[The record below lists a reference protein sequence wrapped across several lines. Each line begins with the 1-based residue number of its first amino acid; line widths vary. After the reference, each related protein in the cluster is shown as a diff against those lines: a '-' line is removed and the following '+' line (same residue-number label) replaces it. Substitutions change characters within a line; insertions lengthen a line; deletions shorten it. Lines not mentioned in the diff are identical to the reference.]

1 MTLYIDY
8 NSVYHRKD
16 RKLTDQVV
24 HAEPR
29 CRTGA
34 AGTLLKKS
42 RNTYIAGLYWDLEP
56 KSYYL
61 LGCSVD

>member
-1 MTLYIDY
+1 MTLCIDY

-34 AGTLLKKS
+34 AGDITEKITKHISLVCIGIWNRKVT
-42 RNTYIAGLYWDLEP
+42 TYLDAP
-56 KSYYL
+56 
-61 LGCSVD
+61 